1 MEIKINKEIRDYY
14 EAVFLGL
21 PLRAVFF
28 SAAGIVLSLIVGF
41 ALRGKAGTETISWV
55 ITVIMVPFFLFGYK
69 KVNGVYLEKYLAAFI
84 RSEFL
89 TPKKLVLKDDNIYR
103 KIIPAPVRAKAAG
116 VEGAAGV
123 TVKAAWERLKALFCR
138 RKEKPAADEDAA
150 KSSIAEKTG
159 AAATHRR
166 LFGRYW
172 AKPVNTDKK
181 EDHDEGQDKDV

>member
-21 PLRAVFF
+21 PLRAVLF

-41 ALRGKAGTETISWV
+41 SLRGKAGTETISWV

-103 KIIPAPVRAKAAG
+103 KIVPAPVRVKDAG
-116 VEGAAGV
+116 AEGAAGGML
-123 TVKAAWERLKALFCR
+123 KAVRERLKALFCR
-138 RKEKPAADEDAA
+138 SREKPGVTADAA
-150 KSSIAEKTG
+150 EA
-159 AAATHRR
+159 
-166 LFGRYW
+166 
-172 AKPVNTDKK
+172 VNTDKK

>member
-21 PLRAVFF
+21 PLRAVLF

-41 ALRGKAGTETISWV
+41 SLRGKAGTETISWV

-103 KIIPAPVRAKAAG
+103 KIIPAPVRAKTAG
-116 VEGAAGV
+116 AEGVAGG
-123 TVKAAWERLKALFCR
+123 TVKAVRERLKALFLR
-138 RKEKPAADEDAA
+138 SREKPGANEDAA

-159 AAATHRR
+159 AAVMHGRF
-166 LFGRYW
+166 FGRNGK
-172 AKPVNTDKK
+172 KPVNTDKK
-181 EDHDEGQDKDV
+181 EDHDEGQNKDV